1 MRLWIFL
8 VFLVPFSYWLTNIYR
23 KWALSNQVIDTPNE
37 RSSHSTPT
45 PRGGGIALIT
55 CYYLGLLAIFIKDV
69 VNYPIFLSLV
79 FGGLIVAIVGWV
91 DDRGHVAPLKRL
103 FVHIS
108 AAVFAMIMI
117 ADVPKLPV
125 GDYTISLEHTG
136 FILCVLAIV
145 WSTNLF
151 NFMDGI
157 DGLAAI
163 EVVTVSIGAAII
175 LYLSDSGFFASVS
188 LVLLAFSTLGFLL
201 LNFPPA
207 KIFMGDVGS
216 GFLGCILG
224 IYAIGTSVSGDISPL
239 SWMILY
245 GVFLVDATVTLV
257 RRVFSGQKWYMAHR
271 SHAYQILSLKWQSHK
286 KVTVCVLITNIMFLF
301 PCALL
306 STFYPEFGV
315 YFLFLTYIPLTYAV
329 VKLGAGKSQE

>member
-8 VFLVPFSYWLTNIYR
+8 FLLVPFSYWLTDFYR
-23 KWALSNQVIDTPNE
+23 RWALSNSIIDTPNE
-37 RSSHSTPT
+37 RSSHSIPT
-45 PRGGGIALIT
+45 PRGGGIALIL
-55 CYYLGLLAIFIKDV
+55 CYYLGLLAIFIKEV
-69 VNYPIFLSLV
+69 VDYPIFLSLV

-108 AAVFAMIMI
+108 AAAFAMIMI

-125 GDYTISLEHTG
+125 GSYTISLEHTG
-136 FILCVLAIV
+136 YILCVLAIV

-224 IYAIGTSVSGDISPL
+224 IYAIGTSVGGDISPW

-257 RRVFSGQKWYMAHR
+257 RRIVSGQKWYEAHR
-271 SHAYQILSLKWQSHK
+271 SHAYQILSRRWNNHK
-286 KVTVCVLITNIMFLF
+286 KVTLLVLAINVVLLF
-301 PCALL
+301 PAALAATYWPQHGALL
-306 STFYPEFGV
+306 CLGV
-315 YFLFLTYIPLTYAV
+315 FTPLIWGALA
-329 VKLGAGKSQE
+329 LGAGNNNE